1 MHSNRKDFMV
11 IDYQKEIVDKIF
23 RLKKAKNAIILA
35 HNYVLGEVQD
45 IADFTGDSLELS
57 RKASAIKD
65 QDVVVFCGVKF
76 MAETAKIL
84 SPEKTVLLPVLDAG
98 CPMADMAD
106 VEGVRE
112 LKNKYPDAITI
123 CYVNSTA
130 EVKTEVDICCTS
142 GNAEKIISSI
152 PKDKQII
159 FIPDKN
165 LGANTAKKLG
175 REMILW
181 NGFCPTHM
189 RITSE
194 MVAKKKKENP
204 DATVMVH
211 PECRPDVVAI
221 ADVSLSTAGMLEFVK
236 NTKVKKIIVG
246 TEIGIIYRLQKDNP
260 DKMFIPISE
269 QAVCM
274 NMKKINLEDVL
285 TALEKMKFEIKLSTE
300 ILEKARK
307 PIFRMLDGKL

>member
-1 MHSNRKDFMV
+1 MV
-11 IDYQKEIVDKIF
+11 IDYQKEIIDKI
-23 RLKKAKNAIILA
+23 LAIKKERNAIILA

-57 RKASAIKD
+57 RKASTIKEHD
-65 QDVVVFCGVKF
+65 IIVFCGVKF

-84 SPEKTVLLPVLDAG
+84 SPEKTVLLPVIDAG
-98 CPMADMAD
+98 CPMADMAGA
-106 VEGVRE
+106 EGVRE
-112 LKNKYPDAITI
+112 FKKKYPGAVTV
-123 CYVNSTA
+123 CYINSTA

-165 LGANTAKKLG
+165 LGANTAKNLG
-175 REMILW
+175 RDMILW

-194 MVAKKKKENP
+194 MITKKKLEHP
-204 DATVMVH
+204 GAAVMVH
-211 PECRPDVVAI
+211 PECRPEVVSI
-221 ADVSLSTAGMLEFVK
+221 SDISLSTAGMLDFAK
-236 NTKVKKIIVG
+236 NTALKKIIVG
-246 TEIGIIYRLQKDNP
+246 TEMGIIHRLQKDNP
-260 DKMFIPISE
+260 NKIFIPISE

-285 TALEKMKFEIKLSTE
+285 ASLEKKQFEINLSSE
-300 ILEKARK
+300 IIEKARK
-307 PIFRMLDGKL
+307 PIFRMLDGRL